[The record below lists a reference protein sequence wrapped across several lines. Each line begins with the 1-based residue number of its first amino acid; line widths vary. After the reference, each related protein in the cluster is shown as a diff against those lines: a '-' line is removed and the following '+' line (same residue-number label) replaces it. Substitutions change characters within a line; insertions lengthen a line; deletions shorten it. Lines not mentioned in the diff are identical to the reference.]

1 MSPLSSPNDDADT
14 QDFCECENHH
24 DDEWNTFTSYYEEN
38 HHDVFLLQRQQRRRR
53 SVKVKKEKKK
63 KYTKI
68 GTTDNSKE
76 RSLLCTV
83 AGCNRFVKKG
93 RKCLQHRKQIKRKD
107 EHFAK
112 RSSPSHN
119 VGFYDEAI
127 CDDGSSDNENES
139 ITIKMVDSQGGALPQ
154 YYKVNKHSSLSN
166 ICRIYSRRRGIPIRM
181 LEFRC
186 NEDIQLKFGDEM
198 NQIIVKIWLTN
209 DVNPKTITI
218 DVEPSDTID
227 KIKNKIQNK
236 VWLSTGICTSSEHC
250 LVVSGTET
258 KIENKVGKHSSTSK
272 RCLVFAMTELEDEY
286 TLSDYNIQR
295 YQNHT
300 FYLIPRRLLGENC
313 CDNQIND
320 SPASLDMKGAV
331 VTISV
336 INSTPPK
343 MPLELEPEAEE
354 ENDNEIAIEIKDAI
368 SLDHFETLTMEND
381 DTDGPKWLFERY
393 ASLVKTKIKFVR
405 FKYKERPLFLSNVKN
420 KSASDLGMQHNDVI
434 YAWYITDRI
443 LETSNSSKV
452 HSASEKKQSRC
463 KVRTPKRGTKARGKN
478 SASPKKLPYHD
489 IDNEK
494 KWKRLH
500 SRAISR
506 VFEEAATI
514 FKEIRQKLDALNLER
529 TKPKSK
535 RNNIKN
541 NVTTATTPI
550 DNPSN
555 EGLGGKA
562 GKTHY
567 AIHVGEVSNLYKSS
581 KKHSKQRKHN
591 KTRRNITSA
600 NITVDLHGMTV
611 VEAESKLNECL
622 PVWMKI
628 AMHGS
633 YPFVTRVTIICGAG
647 SQILS
652 EVVEN
657 WIKQNEKV
665 SNAPKKS

>member
-1 MSPLSSPNDDADT
+1 MSPLSSPNDDDAGT
-14 QDFCECENHH
+14 QDFYESENHYN
-24 DDEWNTFTSYYEEN
+24 DEWHTTYSSYNKDN
-38 HHDVFLLQRQQRRRR
+38 HHDVFLLQRQQRRRLSGR
-53 SVKVKKEKKK
+53 VKKDKKN
-63 KYTKI
+63 I
-68 GTTDNSKE
+68 
-76 RSLLCTV
+76 CTV

-93 RKCLQHRKQIKRKD
+93 RKCLQHRWQIKRKD
-107 EHFAK
+107 EYFAK
-112 RSSPSHN
+112 KSSHN
-119 VGFYDEAI
+119 IDSYDEVI
-127 CDDGSSDNENES
+127 CDDECDNENES
-139 ITIKMVDSQGGALPQ
+139 IAIKMVDSQCGALPQ

-166 ICRIYSRRRGIPIRM
+166 ICRTYSRRRGIPIRM

-198 NQIIVKIWLTN
+198 NQIIVKIWLAN

-236 VWLSTGICTSSEHC
+236 VWASTGICTSSEHC
-250 LVVSGTET
+250 LVVAGTET

-272 RCLVFAMTELEDEY
+272 RRLVFARTELLEDEY

-313 CDNQIND
+313 CGEEECDNQIND

-336 INSTPPK
+336 IDSSPPK
-343 MPLELEPEAEE
+343 MPLELEPEVEE

-368 SLDHFETLTMEND
+368 SLDHFRTLTMEID

-393 ASLVKTKIKFVR
+393 ASLMKTKIKFVR

-434 YAWYITDRI
+434 YARHITDTI
-443 LETSNSSKV
+443 LETSKSSKA
-452 HSASEKKQSRC
+452 HTASEKRSQC

-478 SASPKKLPYHD
+478 RASPKKLPYHD

-500 SRAISR
+500 SRAISC

-535 RNNIKN
+535 RNSIKN
-541 NVTTATTPI
+541 NVTTAKPI

-581 KKHSKQRKHN
+581 KKRSKQRKH
-591 KTRRNITSA
+591 KARRNVTSA